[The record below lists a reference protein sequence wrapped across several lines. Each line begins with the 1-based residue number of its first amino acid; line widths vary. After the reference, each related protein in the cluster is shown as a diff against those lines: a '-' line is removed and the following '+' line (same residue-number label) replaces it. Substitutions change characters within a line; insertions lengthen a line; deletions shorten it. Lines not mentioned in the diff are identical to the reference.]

1 MEAISTLCRRSL
13 LHAQRPSLVTDRHQ
27 ERSLLAEQDRFRL
40 SAASPALDS
49 SGGDEPPVVHNTKA
63 LGEEDDDDADNNS
76 AKDIDSILA
85 KAGSSSSELPADMQA
100 ALARGALL
108 TSDVRLWLKLV
119 STPLVGSLCKLLP
132 AFRSRMLGN
141 PRFLM
146 VLAIEEAIGVAA
158 KWSAEKSSRKDKFW
172 KEFDFV
178 LSDMA
183 LEVIGDFAVVWLLSP
198 TRSFTPRAKS
208 GLARYINALPGHA
221 LQVGK
226 YKPAQRAA
234 VVAYRGAQFFGVSFL
249 ASALGH
255 SLTKYM
261 VDRSRAQSPHVKA
274 EGEEADKEL
283 APVLDNSIA
292 WGGFVASS
300 TNLRYQLVNGFEER
314 ALDAYI
320 RNPVLKSG
328 LIFIIR
334 FGNTFWG
341 GAQWVQYA
349 KLIGIQ

>member
-1 MEAISTLCRRSL
+1 MMRGLES
-13 LHAQRPSLVTDRHQ
+13 
-27 ERSLLAEQDRFRL
+27 DRFRL

-221 LQVGK
+221 LQGL
-226 YKPAQRAA
+226 PAALWSWPDTRQR
-234 VVAYRGAQFFGVSFL
+234 
-249 ASALGH
+249 
-255 SLTKYM
+255 

-274 EGEEADKEL
+274 E
-283 APVLDNSIA
+283 
-292 WGGFVASS
+292 ASS

>member
-1 MEAISTLCRRSL
+1 MK
-13 LHAQRPSLVTDRHQ
+13 HAQSCESRGFTYGRSQ
-27 ERSLLAEQDRFRL
+27 EKASSAEQDRFSAR

-49 SGGDEPPVVHNTKA
+49 WGGDEPPIPPNSKA
-63 LGEEDDDDADNNS
+63 VGEEDDDSENS
-76 AKDIDSILA
+76 SAQDIDSILA

-100 ALARGALL
+100 ALARGALF
-108 TSDVRLWLKLV
+108 TSDVRLWLKLL
-119 STPLVGSLCKLLP
+119 STPIVGHLCKLLP

-158 KWSAEKSSRKDKFW
+158 KWTAEKTSRKEKFW

-183 LEVIGDFAVVWLLSP
+183 LEVIGDFFVVWLLSP
-198 TRSFTPRAKS
+198 TRSFSPTAKS

-221 LQVGK
+221 LQVGN

-234 VVAYRGAQFFGVSFL
+234 VVAYRGAQFFGVSFM
-249 ASALGH
+249 ASMTGH
-255 SLTKYM
+255 SFTKYL
-261 VDRSRAQSPHVKA
+261 VDRSRAESPQVKA

-283 APVLDNSIA
+283 APVLDNSLA
-292 WGGFVASS
+292 WGSFVASS

-314 ALDAYI
+314 ALDVYV

-328 LIFIIR
+328 LIFLIR

-349 KLIGIQ
+349 RLIGVQ